1 MKVYNKKGLL
11 WGLFWTALGLFS
23 LYRAFVAPDSFWLQ
37 QVKSVVIA
45 AVVQSGKDE
54 AVAAVIAAVV
64 LLMGATGFVRAFS
77 KTATR
82 EDRIAELDERNRLVK
97 LKYKARTFDIMFWI
111 TMAVMLLSLLA
122 YLLTENLGW
131 GFLFVTSG
139 VLAGISIL
147 VELIAFIYYERRE

>member
-11 WGLFWTALGLFS
+11 WGLFWTVLGLFS
-23 LYRAFVAPDSFWLQ
+23 LYRAFVDPDSFWLQ
-37 QVKSVVIA
+37 QVKSV
-45 AVVQSGKDE
+45 
-54 AVAAVIAAVV
+54 VIAAVV

-77 KTATR
+77 KSATR

-139 VLAGISIL
+139 VLAGISIR

>member
-1 MKVYNKKGLL
+1 MKVYNKKGLA
-11 WGLFWTALGLFS
+11 WGIFWTVLGLFS
-23 LYRAFVAPDSFWLQ
+23 LYRDFADPDSFWLQ
-37 QVKSVVIA
+37 QVK
-45 AVVQSGKDE
+45 G
-54 AVAAVIAAVV
+54 AVISVVV

-111 TMAVMLLSLLA
+111 TMAVMLLSLLV

-131 GFLFVTSG
+131 GFIFVTSG
-139 VLAGISIL
+139 VLAGISVL
-147 VELIAFIYYERRE
+147 VELIVFIYYERRS

>member
-1 MKVYNKKGLL
+1 MKVYNKKGLA
-11 WGLFWTALGLFS
+11 WGIFWTVLGLFS
-23 LYRAFVAPDSFWLQ
+23 LYRDFADPDSFWLQ
-37 QVKSVVIA
+37 QVK
-45 AVVQSGKDE
+45 G
-54 AVAAVIAAVV
+54 AVISVVV